1 MREKT
6 MAHAVVTRPLPGY
19 LMAPFGW
26 AAKPVLALLEADPSL
41 YRALFTLNRQRMH
54 LIALALAHWP
64 GETDPS
70 WARLLLSGAP
80 AAVLDVILGRRPAG
94 LKRALGRLPVSV
106 LPLESYRHL
115 IELLDDPAVAKLI
128 YHVESLTG
136 DCICLLHDVPAPLRR
151 IVARAIDDSLLNPT
165 GLMDGL
171 RFLASRGAAPS
182 FDTLVAELGAFRQP
196 VQMTAHLAKLVRQ
209 LPLPEPIPPAV
220 VGDARRLDSGTEL
233 RKLAKRW
240 KNCLAGF
247 YLDAV
252 DNGRAAVYF
261 WPHAETPAACLVAR
275 HGRLGWAL
283 EDAKGPE
290 NAELP
295 HARLEEIHRAFA
307 AVGIPTESAIEALE
321 NAARA
326 PERRERH
333 RQARRRRREAEYD
346 GMYEEFESA

>member
-1 MREKT
+1 MTQAKSS
-6 MAHAVVTRPLPGY
+6 HAVVMPPSPGY

-26 AAKPVLALLEADPSL
+26 ATQPLVAMLEADPSL

-70 WARLLLSGAP
+70 RGRLLLGGAS
-80 AAVLDVILGRRPAG
+80 AAVLDSILDRRPAG
-94 LKRALGRLPVSV
+94 LKRALGRLPISV
-106 LPLESYRHL
+106 LPPESYRHL

-151 IVARAIDDSLLNPT
+151 IVALAVDDSLLNPT

-182 FDTLVAELGAFRQP
+182 FDALVAELGAIRQP
-196 VQMTAHLAKLVRQ
+196 AQMMAHIANLVRH
-209 LPLPEPIPPAV
+209 LPLPEPIPPV
-220 VGDARRLDSGTEL
+220 IVGGAHRLDSVTEL
-233 RKLAKRW
+233 RRLAKRW

-252 DNGRAAVYF
+252 DNGRAAVYL
-261 WPHAETPAACLVAR
+261 WPDAETPAACLVAR

-295 HARLEEIHRAFA
+295 PARLEEIHRAFA

-326 PERRERH
+326 LERRERH
-333 RQARRRRREAEYD
+333 RRAGRRRREEEYD
-346 GMYEEFESA
+346 EMYEEFEAA

>member
-1 MREKT
+1 
-6 MAHAVVTRPLPGY
+6 MAHAVVTRPLSGY

-26 AAKPVLALLEADPSL
+26 ATKPVLALLEADPSL

-182 FDTLVAELGAFRQP
+182 FDALVAELGAFRQP

-261 WPHAETPAACLVAR
+261 WPHAETPGGLPGRPSWPPRLGARRCEGAGKRRAAACPAGRNSLRFRRGRHSDRIGNRSAR
-275 HGRLGWAL
+275 KRRP
-283 EDAKGPE
+283 GP
-290 NAELP
+290 
-295 HARLEEIHRAFA
+295 R
-307 AVGIPTESAIEALE
+307 
-321 NAARA
+321 AARA
-326 PERRERH
+326 S
-333 RQARRRRREAEYD
+333 
-346 GMYEEFESA
+346 SAAGWPAAPRGGG

>member
-1 MREKT
+1 MTQVKSS
-6 MAHAVVTRPLPGY
+6 HVVVTQRLPGY

-26 AAKPVLALLEADPSL
+26 AAKPLLAMLEADPSL
-41 YRALFTLNRQRMH
+41 YRGLFTLNRQRMH
-54 LIALALAHWP
+54 LIALVLAHRP
-64 GETDPS
+64 NESNPS
-70 WARLLLSGAP
+70 RGRLLLGGTP
-80 AAVLDVILGRRPAG
+80 AAVVDNILDRRPAG

-106 LPLESYRHL
+106 LPPESYRYL

-151 IVARAIDDSLLNPT
+151 IVARAVDNSLLNPT

-182 FDTLVAELGAFRQP
+182 FDALVAELGAIPQP
-196 VQMTAHLAKLVRQ
+196 AQMMAHLANLVRQ
-209 LPLPEPIPPAV
+209 LPLPEPIPPVV
-220 VGDARRLDSGTEL
+220 VGSARRLDSGTEL
-233 RKLAKRW
+233 RRLAKRW

-252 DNGRAAVYF
+252 DNGRAAVYL
-261 WPHAETPAACLVAR
+261 WPDAETPAACLVGR

-283 EDAKGPE
+283 EDTKGPA

-295 HARLEEIHRAFA
+295 PARLEEIGRAFA
-307 AVGIPTESAIEALE
+307 AVGIPTESAFEALARE
-321 NAARA
+321 RRPGPRAARA
-326 PERRERH
+326 S
-333 RQARRRRREAEYD
+333 
-346 GMYEEFESA
+346 SAAGWPAAPRGGG